1 MYLLTISPAS
11 CLIKQKGH
19 WSNVKKWCGGGE
31 ERVPAP
37 QRLSTLTQKVFD
49 NFQKKVLVGRWRQ
62 TIKEAP
68 GWNTWRSW
76 LDISALL
83 WRGEEELQ
91 LIVLQRVYC
100 FFFRSERGGGGRKS
114 RHGRRQKG
122 NTLTRDC
129 EGDSERLIQPF
140 TELLWFVMLP
150 WWL

>member
-1 MYLLTISPAS
+1 ML
-11 CLIKQKGH
+11 K
-19 WSNVKKWCGGGE
+19 NDVEGGE

-37 QRLSTLTQKVFD
+37 QRLSTLTQKAFD

-100 FFFRSERGGGGRKS
+100 FFF
-114 RHGRRQKG
+114 
-122 NTLTRDC
+122 
-129 EGDSERLIQPF
+129 
-140 TELLWFVMLP
+140 
-150 WWL
+150 

>member
-1 MYLLTISPAS
+1 ML
-11 CLIKQKGH
+11 K
-19 WSNVKKWCGGGE
+19 NDVEGGE

-100 FFFRSERGGGGRKS
+100 FFLDPEEAEGGERV
-114 RHGRRQKG
+114 
-122 NTLTRDC
+122 DM
-129 EGDSERLIQPF
+129 EGDRRGTHWHETVRETVRDLFNRSLNSF
-140 TELLWFVMLP
+140 GL
-150 WWL
+150 